1 MSQQPSAA
9 SWVKLPAAVV
19 LVACEFLDSATLGR
33 LELCGKTS
41 LGDKTR
47 AWSEKAAGV
56 TRGNLASLSNK
67 RLLAAQARVQAL
79 IPSSSQESV
88 GFSHHVRRRSEDV
101 PFDEFSFTVVISSY
115 SESDEFLTTVFPFM
129 RLVVKR
135 DEMDEDS
142 NFSSFAF
149 LPSGQGAENIAPL
162 LRKAAVA
169 SAEGVDIEEF
179 KEFHTPRAFM
189 ICTRKSDGAAVRVA
203 FWDTDCFDE
212 DCWSEMNLIYPG
224 GRKCMLRFDR
234 GELLIGHGSS
244 SDYDYYMT
252 LNAVFDPSDGRV
264 IAFCSGVFHS
274 TEDLAGSNMSNEMFY
289 ALLQARLDESTRA
302 RPLPLSEM
310 GRRVLYG
317 YLPTASETA
326 AARAAQGI
334 SHGPW

>member
-19 LVACEFLDSATLGR
+19 LVACEFLDAASLGR
-33 LELCGKTS
+33 LEICGKSS

-67 RLLAAQARVQAL
+67 RLLAAQARLQAL
-79 IPSSSQESV
+79 IPSSSEESA
-88 GFSHHVRRRSEDV
+88 GFSHHVRRASEDV

-135 DEMDEDS
+135 DEMDKNS

-162 LRKAAVA
+162 LREAVVA
-169 SAEGVDIEEF
+169 SAEGADIEEF

-203 FWDTDCFDE
+203 FWDTDEFDE

-252 LNAVFDPSDGRV
+252 LNMVFDQSNGRV
-264 IAFCSGVFHS
+264 IAFCSGIFHS

-289 ALLQARLDESTRA
+289 ALLHARLDDSTRA
-302 RPLPLSEM
+302 RPLPLSET
-310 GRRVLYG
+310 GRRIING
-317 YLPTASETA
+317 DLPASETA
-326 AARAAQGI
+326 VDVGVA
-334 SHGPW
+334 HGPW